1 MKTMKLQKL
10 ATTISL
16 SLCLSLPALAADLK
30 TETDKTSYALG
41 ASVGNYIS
49 GQVYQQLEL
58 GAEVNMELLITG
70 FTDALKDKQQL
81 TDEQIL
87 DLLNQRA
94 IALNEEREARF
105 AKLAE
110 ENLKAGEAFL
120 AENKKKSG
128 VKVTDSGLQY
138 EVLSM
143 GKGKKPNPEDV
154 VTVNYVGKLIDGT
167 VFEDSSKNKA
177 AGRFALMTVIPGWEE
192 GLRLMPEGSKF
203 RFVIPAKL
211 AYGEQAPGV
220 IPPQATLVFEVE
232 LVKVEKPGKD
242 SKHPMPGH
250 G

>member
-1 MKTMKLQKL
+1 MKLQKL

-16 SLCLSLPALAADLK
+16 SLCLSLSALAADLK

-105 AKLAE
+105 DKLAE

-167 VFEDSSKNKA
+167 VFEDSNKNKA

>member
-1 MKTMKLQKL
+1 MKLQKL

-105 AKLAE
+105 DKLAE

-143 GKGKKPNPEDV
+143 GKGKKPNR
-154 VTVNYVGKLIDGT
+154 K
-167 VFEDSSKNKA
+167 
-177 AGRFALMTVIPGWEE
+177 MW
-192 GLRLMPEGSKF
+192 
-203 RFVIPAKL
+203 
-211 AYGEQAPGV
+211 
-220 IPPQATLVFEVE
+220 
-232 LVKVEKPGKD
+232 
-242 SKHPMPGH
+242 
-250 G
+250 

>member
-1 MKTMKLQKL
+1 MKLQKL

-105 AKLAE
+105 DKLAE

-192 GLRLMPEGSKF
+192 GLRLMPEVQVPF
-203 RFVIPAKL
+203 RDPC
-211 AYGEQAPGV
+211 QAG
-220 IPPQATLVFEVE
+220 LW
-232 LVKVEKPGKD
+232 
-242 SKHPMPGH
+242 
-250 G
+250 